1 MFRNKFYSLVIVIL
15 GFWLTTS
22 VAQVDSLKSQ
32 DMLLLKRIASLRN
45 DLIFA
50 RTKSLKNLTLANQNK
65 AAGIIEELLNR
76 AEQKIWNVLPKG
88 RYDWSWA
95 GFDKPINMVAQ
106 AEGFLK
112 ILSSGKD
119 PFEGRFA
126 EPGGYVVDHALI
138 EKNGVS
144 HLFYI
149 RGVAVTN
156 WPEFP
161 LYNFGHAVSKDLINW
176 QIEKPVL
183 QCPDSGWD
191 DYQVWAPYI
200 LRYNGK
206 YWMFYAGV
214 NKNSCE
220 AIGLATSNNLY
231 DWKRYTK
238 NPVIKTGHWGLW
250 DSTKWSDCRD
260 PMVLQDGDTFYCYYC
275 AGRTNPKTQTHEYC
289 VGISSSKD
297 LLTWKDEG
305 FIRLKNSLE
314 TPPESPFVVKRN
326 GTYYLFYT
334 SYKYGTVY
342 VTSRHP
348 VNGWHELPIDKM
360 RIISGVSASE
370 IYRTSG
376 KWYISFISH
385 MKNGLH
391 FFEIRKLIWNKDGT
405 ISTQK
410 IEK

>member
-1 MFRNKFYSLVIVIL
+1 MFRNKFYSLVIVIF

-88 RYDWSWA
+88 RYDWSWD
-95 GFDKPINMVAQ
+95 GFDKPSDMVAQ

-119 PFEGRFA
+119 PFEGKFA

-149 RGVAVTN
+149 RGVAATN

-220 AIGLATSNNLY
+220 AIGLA
-231 DWKRYTK
+231 
-238 NPVIKTGHWGLW
+238 
-250 DSTKWSDCRD
+250 
-260 PMVLQDGDTFYCYYC
+260 
-275 AGRTNPKTQTHEYC
+275 
-289 VGISSSKD
+289 
-297 LLTWKDEG
+297 
-305 FIRLKNSLE
+305 
-314 TPPESPFVVKRN
+314 
-326 GTYYLFYT
+326 
-334 SYKYGTVY
+334 
-342 VTSRHP
+342 
-348 VNGWHELPIDKM
+348 
-360 RIISGVSASE
+360 
-370 IYRTSG
+370 
-376 KWYISFISH
+376 
-385 MKNGLH
+385 
-391 FFEIRKLIWNKDGT
+391 
-405 ISTQK
+405 
-410 IEK
+410 